1 MHSSCGRLTAP
12 PPPAPLFFFF
22 LQWIGNSWV
31 KPAARGE
38 GGVGGGGR
46 NEINMVLQR
55 DQVTVWE
62 RFLKCHLDE
71 IERVSFNLG
80 DFGLARAADDLVHS
94 LAGQRPNLSP
104 WKSYWAMG
112 LCPDTPRK
120 AVNTP
125 PGFRWAQRGL
135 VARGR
140 GHAYLF
146 YDQMF
151 NIWMELRSFCLIIRW
166 KSWMSAPVL
175 DQPGRSF
182 DLHVRP

>member
-1 MHSSCGRLTAP
+1 
-12 PPPAPLFFFF
+12 
-22 LQWIGNSWV
+22 
-31 KPAARGE
+31 
-38 GGVGGGGR
+38 
-46 NEINMVLQR
+46 MVPQR

-71 IERVSFNLG
+71 IESVSFNLG

-120 AVNTP
+120 AVYTP

-135 VARGR
+135 FARGPR
-140 GHAYLF
+140 ARIF
-146 YDQMF
+146 VF
-151 NIWMELRSFCLIIRW
+151 TIKCLISGWNCACFVLSSDGKVGCLRW
-166 KSWMSAPVL
+166 CLTSPDNLLISTSGHKFWRWSLHTSCSASWFKTWRVISACNLFRHGTEDTV
-175 DQPGRSF
+175 
-182 DLHVRP
+182 